1 MIGERSPG
9 MRAEVVHLDAMPDV
23 STNFCDPPANCWVQS
38 YDKQRALAQ
47 CSRQINTG
55 KAGMAIPTSK

>member
-23 STNFCDPPANCWVQS
+23 RPTFVI
-38 YDKQRALAQ
+38 
-47 CSRQINTG
+47 INTG
-55 KAGMAIPTSK
+55 KAGMAIPTGK

>member
-23 STNFCDPPANCWVQS
+23 RQS
-38 YDKQRALAQ
+38 GTTCCVDA
-47 CSRQINTG
+47 
-55 KAGMAIPTSK
+55 